1 MVGKKSMGLYGWK
14 QLVMWSLEH
23 ACLDDNERKEI
34 MEHWETLWRKFLV
47 NVVDWDRTRGETAS
61 AVEEKSKM

>member
-1 MVGKKSMGLYGWK
+1 MVGKKSMDLYSWK

-34 MEHWETLWRKFLV
+34 GDNWKILWEKFLD
-47 NVVDWDRTRGETAS
+47 NVIAWDEEEGETTS
-61 AVEEKSKM
+61 VVKEKSKM